1 MTVPSANPIKIS
13 PSPAKVIDSQSSA
26 AIPVCIADD
35 VVRIR
40 PGTGWRAL
48 DLRELWRYREL
59 LGFLAAR
66 DISVRYKQTVLG
78 VAWAVLQPLCTMVVF
93 TIFFG
98 RLAKMPSDGIPYPI
112 FALVGLLPWQLFAY
126 ALQQSSNSLVNE
138 QRLISKVY
146 FPRLVIPL
154 SSVLAGAADFAIA
167 FGLVGLMMVGYAAA
181 GFPPRITVA
190 VAMLPVFTLLALAA
204 ALGVGLWLA
213 ALNVQYRDVRYVV
226 PFLTQL
232 WLFLTPIA
240 YPSSLV
246 PQGWRILYGINPMTG
261 VVDGFRWALVGGP
274 APDPGLMA
282 ASVAVVVALLIGG
295 LFYFRRVEAQ
305 FADVV

>member
-1 MTVPSANPIKIS
+1 MSLANPRLTS
-13 PSPAKVIDSQSSA
+13 PPPAEVATGQTSDALPTA
-26 AIPVCIADD
+26 APEDIT
-35 VVRIR
+35 RIR

-167 FGLVGLMMVGYAAA
+167 FALVVLMMIGYAVAGYPPKITAA
-181 GFPPRITVA
+181 VTLLPLFA
-190 VAMLPVFTLLALAA
+190 VLALAA

-246 PQGWRILYGINPMTG
+246 PQAWRVVYGLNPMTG

-274 APDPGLMA
+274 SPDPGLMA
-282 ASVAVVVALLIGG
+282 ASVAVVIALLVGG